1 MIVIVILHCQVP
13 TLGGGGYC
21 GSHDSAEMY
30 GPEEGFDDSMFS
42 PAGAAAWEVECA
54 AVFGASGV
62 ESLHSPG
69 GAAAWEA
76 ECAAVFGASG
86 VGSLHPTDREFEQ
99 HSMQALQNEVDTL
112 RSELGSAHQSAEQ
125 NAEVTQSHGDY
136 CAQLETAASTA
147 LSGCFSTTSLA
158 QVHILMAA
166 VVSFEPTG

>member
-76 ECAAVFGASG
+76 ECAAVFGASN
-86 VGSLHPTDREFEQ
+86 VGSLHPTEQ
-99 HSMQALQNEVDTL
+99 ESKQPSMQALQNEVDAL
-112 RSELGSAHQSAEQ
+112 RSELGSAQQSAEQ
-125 NAEVTQSHGDY
+125 DAEAIQSLGDY
-136 CAQLETAASTA
+136 CVQLETTASAAV
-147 LSGCFSTTSLA
+147 SGCFSTASLG
-158 QVHILMAA
+158 QVHILMTAA
-166 VVSFEPTG
+166 ASV